1 MTELQ
6 REMKQLR
13 KTSEHQTS
21 VIDETSAKMRSKLKL
36 EDEVGKLASDVVF
49 LKETTS
55 VQVKFSSLWPKCT
68 TRL

>member
-1 MTELQ
+1 
-6 REMKQLR
+6 MKQLR

-55 VQVKFSSLWPKCT
+55 VQVKFSSLWPICT
-68 TRL
+68 T